1 MQAVEL
7 RAERRASRGKGG
19 ARDLRRTG
27 KFPAVFYGPKRESVA
42 LEIDSREFRLRIA
55 VLEGSHLIRLASTA
69 AEINEKMA
77 LVKETQH
84 HPVTGAVLH
93 VDLYEVDMTVKLRVP
108 VPLHFVGKA
117 EGVVLGGILQ
127 PVRREI
133 EVECLP
139 TDIPEYIEVDVTG
152 LNIHD
157 AVHVSAI
164 VLPNGVTAEYDT
176 DFAVVTV
183 LPPTVEAAPAAEAAE
198 AAPAEGE
205 AAKAE
210 GEGDEKSEKEKE
222 S

>member
-7 RAERRASRGKGG
+7 NVEIRSGRGKEA
-19 ARDLRRTG
+19 ARALRQSG
-27 KFPAVFYGPKRESVA
+27 KCPAVFYGPKREAMSIAV
-42 LEIDSREFRLRIA
+42 DSREFLLKVA
-55 VLEGSHLIRLASTA
+55 SLEGSHLIKLKSSSSDL
-69 AEINEKMA
+69 NEKMT

-84 HPVTGAVLH
+84 HPVSGAVLH
-93 VDLYEVDMTVKLRVP
+93 ADFYEVDMTSKLQVP
-108 VPLHFVGKA
+108 VPLHFVGKP

-127 PVRREI
+127 SVRREI

-139 TDIPEYIEVDVTG
+139 TDIPEFIEVDVSA

-157 AVHVSAI
+157 AIHVSAI
-164 VLPNGVTAEYDT
+164 TMPAGVTAIYDD

-183 LPPTVEAAPAAEAAE
+183 VPPTVEAPAPGAAEEAA

-205 AAKAE
+205 EAKPE
-210 GEGDEKSEKEKE
+210 GEEPKE

>member
-7 RAERRASRGKGG
+7 RAELRTGSGKEAARSLRRA
-19 ARDLRRTG
+19 G
-27 KFPAVFYGPKRESVA
+27 KFPAVFYGPKRETLA
-42 LEIDSREFRLRIA
+42 IEIDTREFRLRISS
-55 VLEGSHLIRLASTA
+55 LEGSHLIRLASTSTDL
-69 AEINEKMA
+69 NDKMA
-77 LVKETQH
+77 LVKESQH
-84 HPVTGAVLH
+84 HPVTGAIVH
-93 VDLYEVDMTVKLRVP
+93 ADLYEVDMAATIRVP

-157 AVHVSAI
+157 AVHVSTV
-164 VLPNGVTAEYDT
+164 VLPAGVSALYET

-183 LPPTVEAAPAAEAAE
+183 LPPTVEAAPSGEAEAA
-198 AAPAEGE
+198 AVPAEGE
-205 AAKAE
+205 APKGE
-210 GEGDEKSEKEKE
+210 GEEAKEG
-222 S
+222 

>member
-7 RAERRASRGKGG
+7 HAERRTGSGKGV

-27 KFPAVFYGPKRESVA
+27 KFPAVFYGPKRETIT
-42 LEIDSREFRLRIA
+42 LEIDSREFRLKIGS
-55 VLEGSHLIRLASTA
+55 LEGSHLIRLASATA
-69 AEINEKMA
+69 EVNEKMA

-84 HPVTGAVLH
+84 HPVSGAVLH
-93 VDLYEVDMTVKLRVP
+93 VDLYEVDMSAKLRVP
-108 VPLHFVGKA
+108 VPMHFVGKA

-127 PVRREI
+127 PIRREI

-139 TDIPEYIEVDVTG
+139 TDIPEYIEVDVTA

-157 AVHVSAI
+157 AVHVSEV
-164 VLPNGVTAEYDT
+164 VLPEGVTAEYET

-183 LPPTVEAAPAAEAAE
+183 LPPTVEAAPVTEAEAEAAE
-198 AAPAEGE
+198 PAEGE
-205 AAKAE
+205 PGKE
-210 GEGDEKSEKEKE
+210 DDEEEKKEKE

>member
-7 RAERRASRGKGG
+7 RAELRTGSGKERARS
-19 ARDLRRTG
+19 LRRSG
-27 KFPAVFYGPKRESVA
+27 RFPAVFYGPKRDTMTI
-42 LEIDSREFRLRIA
+42 EIDSHEFRLKISS
-55 VLEGSHLIRLASTA
+55 LEGSHLIRLASSSSDL
-69 AEINEKMA
+69 NDKMV

-93 VDLYEVDMTVKLRVP
+93 ADLYEVDMTANIRVP

-139 TDIPEYIEVDVTG
+139 TDIPEYIEVDVTA

-157 AVHVSAI
+157 AIHVSDVTLPAGVVAI
-164 VLPNGVTAEYDT
+164 YDT

-198 AAPAEGE
+198 AAAPAEGE
-205 AAKAE
+205 PQKAE
-210 GEGDEKSEKEKE
+210 PEEAKEG
-222 S
+222 

>member
-7 RAERRASRGKGG
+7 QAEIRSRRGKGA
-19 ARDLRRTG
+19 ARALRQAG
-27 KFPAVFYGPKRESVA
+27 KCPAVFYGPKRPAVSI
-42 LEIDSREFRLRIA
+42 EIDSREFLLKVA
-55 VLEGSHLIRLASTA
+55 SLEGSHIIKLRSTA
-69 AEINEKMA
+69 PDLNEKMT

-84 HPVTGAVLH
+84 HPVSGTVLH
-93 VDLYEVDMTVKLRVP
+93 ADFYEVDMTVKLHVP
-108 VPLHFVGKA
+108 VPLHFVGKP

-139 TDIPEYIEVDVTG
+139 TDIPEFIEVDVTA

-164 VLPNGVTAEYDT
+164 AMPEGVVALYDD

-183 LPPTVEAAPAAEAAE
+183 VPPTIEAPAPGAAEEAAAVPV
-198 AAPAEGE
+198 EGE
-205 AAKAE
+205 EPKPE
-210 GEGDEKSEKEKE
+210 GEQAKEP
-222 S
+222 